1 MQTVDKIRPTLRCL
15 PGRRS
20 GCGRTEGVLLPALVA
35 REDIVADL
43 HEEVVVY
50 LDVLLSPQLIEI
62 GLEKPVSLGLEE
74 IRQLGLPVR
83 LEFLTAGLFS
93 LQDPDERV
101 SAGEPDGL
109 ACLIYGEGGGQ
120 EGGRRAFST

>member
-1 MQTVDKIRPTLRCL
+1 MRPTLRCL

-62 GLEKPVSLGLEE
+62 GLEKPVSLGLKE
-74 IRQLGLPVR
+74 IRHLGLPVL
-83 LEFLTAGLFS
+83 LEFLTAGPLS
-93 LQDPDERV
+93 LQDPDQRV
-101 SAGEPDGL
+101 SAGELHGPPW
-109 ACLIYGEGGGQ
+109 LILGEGKGH
-120 EGGRRAFST
+120 